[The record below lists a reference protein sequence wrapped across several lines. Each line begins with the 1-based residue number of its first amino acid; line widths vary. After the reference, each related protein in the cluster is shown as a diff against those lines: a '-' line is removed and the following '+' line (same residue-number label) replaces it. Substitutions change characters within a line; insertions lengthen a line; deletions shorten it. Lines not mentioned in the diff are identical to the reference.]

1 MRTKDEILASLAAR
15 GIATPQTWAG
25 TLAELVTETWEP
37 DLFYYCRTLDP
48 EKITVVPSGRTIGD
62 ELAEAA
68 DRHRRWAVQPL
79 YDFDLSGAAL
89 LTPGEAYLESV
100 WGSPL
105 ALLREGVTAYRNIR
119 SRSGEILESVYPQD
133 FQIRFA
139 KSEPRQVPL
148 PPNVDELPSLTGQRI
163 GAALEELRARSLFG
177 VFEWGTKATRSVIL
191 DWKPLIDD
199 ERTDALCRILRQP
212 PMTGLVPDFDRPI
225 LSTVPAI
232 SGDRKVV
239 FDHGARLSHVVTRAV
254 DNGSFNVQ
262 FRS

>member
-1 MRTKDEILASLAAR
+1 MQTKDEILASLAAQ
-15 GIATPQTWAG
+15 GITTPQTWAG
-25 TLAELVTETWEP
+25 TLTELVTKTWEP

-48 EKITVVPSGRTIGD
+48 EKITVVPSGRTFDD
-62 ELAEAA
+62 ELAAAA

-89 LTPGEAYLESV
+89 LTPGETYLESV

-105 ALLREGVTAYRNIR
+105 ALLREGVVAYRDIR
-119 SRSGEILESVYPQD
+119 SRSGEILESRYSQD

-148 PPNVDELPSLTGQRI
+148 PLNVDEIPSLTGQRI
-163 GAALEELRARSLFG
+163 GATLEELRTRSLFG
-177 VFEWGTKATRSVIL
+177 VFEWGTKAARSVVL

-199 ERTDALCRILRQP
+199 ERTDALGRILRQS
-212 PMTGLVPDFDRPI
+212 PMPCLVADFDRPI
-225 LSTVPAI
+225 LSTVPVI

-254 DNGSFNVQ
+254 ENGSFNVQ

>member
-1 MRTKDEILASLAAR
+1 VRTKDEILAILAAQ

-37 DLFYYCRTLDP
+37 ELFYYCRTLDA

-89 LTPGEAYLESV
+89 LTLGETYLECV

-105 ALLREGVTAYRNIR
+105 ALLREGVVAYRNIR
-119 SRSGEILESVYPQD
+119 PRSGEVLKSVYAQD

-139 KSEPRQVPL
+139 KSEPREVPL
-148 PPNVDELPSLTGQRI
+148 PTNVDELPSLTDQRI

-177 VFEWGTKATRSVIL
+177 VFEWGTRVNRSVIL

-199 ERTDALCRILRQP
+199 ERTEALCRILRQS
-212 PMTGLVPDFDRPI
+212 PMTSLVPDFDRPI

-232 SGDRKVV
+232 SGCRKVV